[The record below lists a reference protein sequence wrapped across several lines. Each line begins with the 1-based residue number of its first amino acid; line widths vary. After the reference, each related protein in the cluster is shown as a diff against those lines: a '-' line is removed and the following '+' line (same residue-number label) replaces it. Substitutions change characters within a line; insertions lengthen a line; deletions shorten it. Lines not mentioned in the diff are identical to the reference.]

1 MEELDRLEQELA
13 VAVAGGK
20 TGQKKKKKKSA
31 DDTGSSRGI
40 ETLFRT
46 TYDVQMGLTS
56 LADTKANMMISIN
69 GIIISVIIA
78 AVAPQLD
85 ANPWFLLPT
94 GIFLVGTLIAIVF
107 AILAARPRILISE
120 GGDNHKENLLF
131 FGDFSRRSEDE
142 YLFAMREL
150 LGDRAGIYD
159 AMIRNIY
166 GLGSV
171 LRRKYAL
178 LHLAYTSFMLALIFG
193 VTSSIF
199 VYLKVA

>member
-13 VAVAGGK
+13 VAVNAAK
-20 TGQKKKKKKSA
+20 TAKKKKKKKPEGEL
-31 DDTGSSRGI
+31 GSGRGI
-40 ETLFRT
+40 ETMFRT

-94 GIFLVGTLIAIVF
+94 GIFLVGTLIAIIF
-107 AILAARPRILISE
+107 AILAARPRILINQSGKE
-120 GGDNHKENLLF
+120 HKENLLF
-131 FGDFSRRSEDE
+131 FGDFSRRSEED
-142 YLFAMREL
+142 YLRGMREL
-150 LGDRAGIYD
+150 LGDREGIYD
-159 AMIRNIY
+159 AMTRNIY

-171 LRRKYAL
+171 LRRKYTL
-178 LHLAYTSFMLALIFG
+178 LHIAYTSFMLALIFG
-193 VTSSIF
+193 VASSIF
-199 VYLKVA
+199 VYLRVA